1 MTSSSAPATPGA
13 GAAHPPYPAAL
24 AVSSPSWHSRL
35 AHDNRVPLMYPET
48 YIGLLGAND
57 IVLSDLG
64 VSRLHAVVRWT
75 ADGYTIQ
82 DLGSRQGTFVQG
94 QRVTGPTPL
103 APGAHIRIGDAD
115 LLFQA
120 VQVNDGAFAQSAQA
134 GVQEEADPA
143 PAWTPDGRQGQGT
156 GEAPRV
162 AEMPAQAVERIA
174 ARARGGSGIGA
185 WLATQRDKRYPR
197 VFLIGLAAYLVSL
210 SLLSLGGS
218 PNPHLIPL
226 VMLLASAVV
235 PVSFVVFCWDAG
247 AFADMSTTTLTLA
260 FLGGGVLGIALTVL
274 LDALVGSLGA
284 APLIIGA
291 VEETGKGLAVLL
303 FLRDRRLRSE
313 LDGLIIGAA
322 VGMGFAM
329 IETAGYGLEAFTQGV
344 VQLVVN
350 NANNGSIPLAAVY
363 QQGVQQGVNAMVQEL
378 NLRMT
383 LALFGHGVWTAIV
396 GATIWRSRD
405 RAEGRM
411 KDLALAWGIAVL
423 LHALYDTFAA
433 ATTSLLPPI
442 IVGVVGLL
450 ILRFYIQ
457 EAVERAKFGA
467 DAPPPPPLARAL
479 RNYLTHLS
487 QHIAPRAAASATAFA
502 AAAPGYYA
510 GAEQAAARAFA
521 AFNTGTPPRN
531 TTTHPIPGDVAGSV
545 PGDVAGS
552 VPGDVA
558 GSVPGSAPG
567 SVPGDGAQPDGAP
580 SPARPT
586 DEPEPHAP

>member
-120 VQVNDGAFAQSAQA
+120 VQVNDGASAQA
-134 GVQEEADPA
+134 GVGAGADPA

-197 VFLIGLAAYLVSL
+197 VFLIGLGAYLVSL
-210 SLLSLGGS
+210 ALLSLGGS

-235 PVSFVVFCWDAG
+235 PVTFVVFCWDVG

-363 QQGVQQGVNAMVQEL
+363 QQGVQQGVDAMVQEL

-531 TTTHPIPGDVAGSV
+531 TTTRPMPGDVAGSV
-545 PGDVAGS
+545 P
-552 VPGDVA
+552 
-558 GSVPGSAPG
+558 SAAAP
-567 SVPGDGAQPDGAP
+567 PDGAP
-580 SPARPT
+580 PDGAPPPAQPT
-586 DEPEPHAP
+586 DEQGPHAS

>member
-1 MTSSSAPATPGA
+1 LTSSSAQPAPSTGV
-13 GAAHPPYPAAL
+13 AHPPYPAAL

-94 QRVTGPTPL
+94 QRVTAPTPL
-103 APGAHIRIGDAD
+103 APGAHIRIGVAD

-120 VQVNDGAFAQSAQA
+120 VQVNASASAQD
-134 GVQEEADPA
+134 GVGAEADPA
-143 PAWTPDGRQGQGT
+143 PAWTPDGQQGRGT

-174 ARARGGSGIGA
+174 ARARRGSGLGA
-185 WLATQRDKRYPR
+185 WLATQRDKRYWR
-197 VFLIGLAAYLVSL
+197 VFLIGLGAYLVSL
-210 SLLSLGGS
+210 FLLSLGGA

-235 PVSFVVFCWDAG
+235 PVTFVVFCWDVG

-291 VEETGKGLAVLL
+291 VEETGKGLAMLL

-329 IETAGYGLEAFTQGV
+329 IETAGYGLEAFTQGA
-344 VQLVVN
+344 VQLVAN
-350 NANNGSIPLAAVY
+350 NAGSTISLGDVY
-363 QQGVQQGVNAMVQEL
+363 QQGVNAMVQEL

-396 GATIWRSRD
+396 GATIWRGRD
-405 RAEGRM
+405 RPDGRM
-411 KDLALAWGIAVL
+411 TDLALAWGIAVL

-442 IVGVVGLL
+442 VVGVAGLL

-521 AFNTGTPPRN
+521 TFSAQAPPRD
-531 TTTHPIPGDVAGSV
+531 TTTHPIPGDVSGSV
-545 PGDVAGS
+545 PGDVS
-552 VPGDVA
+552 
-558 GSVPGSAPG
+558 GSAPG
-567 SVPGDGAQPDGAP
+567 SVPSDGAPPDGAP
-580 SPARPT
+580 PPVHST
-586 DEPEPHAP
+586 DEHEPHAS

>member
-1 MTSSSAPATPGA
+1 VTSSNAQTAPGPA
-13 GAAHPPYPAAL
+13 GTGGTGVAHPPYPAAL

-75 ADGYTIQ
+75 ADGYTVQ

-103 APGAHIRIGDAD
+103 APGAYIRIGDAD

-120 VQVNDGAFAQSAQA
+120 VQVNAGAPAQNGVQA
-134 GVQEEADPA
+134 GANPA

-174 ARARGGSGIGA
+174 ARTRGGPNVGA
-185 WLATQRDKRYPR
+185 WLATQWDKRYWR
-197 VFLIGLAAYLVSL
+197 VFLIGLGAYLVSL
-210 SLLSLGGS
+210 ALLSLGGS

-247 AFADMSTTTLTLA
+247 AFADMSTTTLALA

-329 IETAGYGLEAFTQGV
+329 IETAGYGLESFTNGAV
-344 VQLVVN
+344 LLV
-350 NANNGSIPLAAVY
+350 ANSGESVSLAAVY
-363 QQGVQQGVNAMVQEL
+363 QQGVNAMVQEF

-396 GATIWRSRD
+396 GATVWRNRDRPAAGRSR
-405 RAEGRM
+405 
-411 KDLALAWGIAVL
+411 DLALAWGIAVL
-423 LHALYDTFAA
+423 LHALYDTFAS
-433 ATTSLLPPI
+433 ATDSLLPPV
-442 IVGVVGLL
+442 IVGVAGLL

-467 DAPPPPPLARAL
+467 DAPPPPPLARAAQL
-479 RNYLTHLS
+479 PDL
-487 QHIAPRAAASATAFA
+487 P
-502 AAAPGYYA
+502 
-510 GAEQAAARAFA
+510 
-521 AFNTGTPPRN
+521 
-531 TTTHPIPGDVAGSV
+531 V
-545 PGDVAGS
+545 PAHR
-552 VPGDVA
+552 
-558 GSVPGSAPG
+558 
-567 SVPGDGAQPDGAP
+567 
-580 SPARPT
+580 PARGRLRHGLCRCRARLLRRGRT
-586 DEPEPHAP
+586 SRGARLCDV